1 MLFTEEESRCITEL
15 SGRLLKGL
23 ISCRV
28 PKDAVASFYSEY
40 KYKGEPE
47 KRGKLRASTFGT
59 YRNQFYEKIETAD
72 GDLFRFCQEYDPQP
86 RRKGSMDDCSYWL
99 RLDAAVTLS
108 ATAASGDREL
118 VLRYLLMLEQ
128 TLGLPREDRIDVEL
142 GERLERRAVQS
153 IRNSGLL
160 FPGLD
165 NLAQTLH
172 TLAARHDGG
181 RMLLDAGN
189 RPVPLRLAQPA
200 PLRLAA
206 DVVLDAGFDLWT
218 CSWLW
223 AGTEILRTAEAVG
236 QGSLP
241 VAQGAEQVRHV
252 GHMMAVDAVMYY
264 YPDGIQIADAL
275 SKLDAVSG
283 NIVRAAE
290 AASCVSRAAEPMLQ
304 AGSLGS
310 DPVWVD
316 LEMAAK
322 GAQAVA
328 RYAQWNMIPEVAAQS
343 RRHLDWLVR
352 LGDEDRDPR
361 WLRKYVE
368 GKYDV

>member
-1 MLFTEEESRCITEL
+1 MLFTEEESRDMTEL

-40 KYKGEPE
+40 KYPGQPE
-47 KRGKLRASTFGT
+47 KRGMIRASTFGT
-59 YRNQFYEKIETAD
+59 YRNQFYEMIEAAD
-72 GDLFRFCQEYDPQP
+72 GDLLRFCQEHDPKP
-86 RRKGSMDDCSYWL
+86 RRKGSMADCSYWL

-108 ATAASGDREL
+108 ATAAGGDREL
-118 VLRYLLMLEQ
+118 VLRYLLTLEQ

-160 FPGLD
+160 FHGLGS
-165 NLAQTLH
+165 LAQTLH
-172 TLAARHDGG
+172 ALAARHDGG

-189 RPVPLRLAQPA
+189 RPVPLRLPQPA
-200 PLRLAA
+200 PLRLTA
-206 DVVLDAGFDLWT
+206 DVVLKARFGLWS

-223 AGTEILRTAEAVG
+223 AGTEILRAAEAVG

-241 VAQGAEQVRHV
+241 AAQGAERVRHV
-252 GHMMAVDAVMYY
+252 GHVMVVDAVMYF

-275 SKLDAVSG
+275 SKLDAVPN

-290 AASCVSRAAEPMLQ
+290 AASCVSKAAEPMLQ
-304 AGSLGS
+304 AGSLGI
-310 DPVWVD
+310 DPMWVD

-322 GAQAVA
+322 GAQAMA
-328 RYAQWNMIPEVAAQS
+328 RYAQWNMIPEVVAQS
-343 RRHLDWLVR
+343 RRHLDWLLW
-352 LGDEDRDPR
+352 LGEEER
-361 WLRKYVE
+361 
-368 GKYDV
+368 G

>member
-1 MLFTEEESRCITEL
+1 MALCLIDYRNETDGKEMLFTEEESRDMTEL
-15 SGRLLKGL
+15 SGHLLKGL
-23 ISCRV
+23 VSCRT

-40 KYKGEPE
+40 KYPGEPE
-47 KRGKLRASTFGT
+47 KRGMLCASAFGT
-59 YRNQFYEKIETAD
+59 YRNQFYEMIEAAG
-72 GDLFRFCQEYDPQP
+72 GDLLRFCQEHDPQP

-99 RLDAAVTLS
+99 RLDAAATLS
-108 ATAASGDREL
+108 ATAAGGDREL

-128 TLGLPREDRIDVEL
+128 TLGLPKEDRINVEL

-160 FPGLD
+160 FYGLGS
-165 NLAQTLH
+165 LAQTLH

-189 RPVPLRLAQPA
+189 RPA

-206 DVVLDAGFDLWT
+206 DVVLHARFGLWT

-223 AGTEILRTAEAVG
+223 AGTEILRTVEAVG
-236 QGSLP
+236 QGTLP
-241 VAQGAEQVRHV
+241 AAQGAEQVRRV
-252 GHMMAVDAVMYY
+252 GHMMAVDAVMYF

-275 SKLDAVSG
+275 SKLDAVPD

-290 AASCVSRAAEPMLQ
+290 TASCVSKAAGPMLQ
-304 AGSLGS
+304 AGSLGL
-310 DPVWVD
+310 DPMWVD

-328 RYAQWNMIPEVAAQS
+328 RYAQWNIIPETVAQS
-343 RRHLDWLVR
+343 RRHLDWL
-352 LGDEDRDPR
+352 LGLVDEER
-361 WLRKYVE
+361 
-368 GKYDV
+368 G